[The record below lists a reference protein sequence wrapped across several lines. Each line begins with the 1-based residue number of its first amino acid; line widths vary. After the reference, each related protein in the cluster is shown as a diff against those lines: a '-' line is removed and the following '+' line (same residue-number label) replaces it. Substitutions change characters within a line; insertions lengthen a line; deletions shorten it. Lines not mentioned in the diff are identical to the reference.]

1 MCPSYTRPDRP
12 RVLFADSRL
21 VATACCCRPPWPA
34 ATASTT
40 WPPLR
45 AGATAAVLGQR
56 VAAPSTVGTFVRSF
70 GWGDAR
76 QLDAVGR
83 ALLRPDVEASWKG
96 PIRTSAG

>member
-1 MCPSYTRPDRP
+1 
-12 RVLFADSRL
+12 
-21 VATACCCRPPWPA
+21 VAA
-34 ATASTT
+34 
-40 WPPLR
+40 LR